1 MLKSLNLLLLVFTSS
16 AYAGDSIDASVN
28 SLPLFANA
36 INKDRYKSAAQ
47 KAQEAFFIQA
57 GITQSVDRTRV
68 AATKI
73 ATENASKAIESTTP
87 FKAKEVIFVAGAAYA
102 LGVKKQVVQKFRDPL
117 FPAVTHVV
125 SVGKNSGSMIM
136 TLPF

>member
-1 MLKSLNLLLLVFTSS
+1 MSRSLSLILLVFASS
-16 AYAGDSIDASVN
+16 AYAGDSMDASIN

-36 INKDRYKSAAQ
+36 MGKDKYKGAAQ

-57 GITQSVDRTRV
+57 GITQSVDKTRV
-68 AATKI
+68 AITKF
-73 ATENASKAIESTTP
+73 ATEKGSVAVETVTP
-87 FKAKEVIFVAGAAYA
+87 FKAKEVFFVAGAAYA
-102 LGVKKQVVQKFRDPL
+102 LGVKKQIVQKFRDPL

-125 SVGKNSGSMIM
+125 SVGKNSGSMVM